1 MMVTDRELEIQN
13 ARLGTPISR
22 LGRLTTA
29 SLTYLQV
36 AEWTVASSGDGDLH
50 EISMFT
56 DGFTVTEFRLTIGGS
71 VQWTDQIIGASLTI
85 PFRANRLAGGVQVL
99 LEAQSTD
106 GTQIVVDGAI
116 SGSER

>member
-1 MMVTDRELEIQN
+1 MVTDRELEIQN
-13 ARLGTPISR
+13 VRLGTPVSR
-22 LGRLTTA
+22 LGRLTTT

-36 AEWTVASSGDGDLH
+36 VEWTVTSAGDGDLH

-56 DGFTVTEFRLTIGGS
+56 DNFTLTRFRLTIGGV
-71 VQWTDQIIGASLTI
+71 VQWTNQIIGASLTI
-85 PFRANRLAGGVQVL
+85 PFRANRLAGGVQIL
-99 LEAQSTD
+99 LDAQSTD